1 MRISRRELIAGGGAL
16 VAGAALTG
24 LPKAAR
30 AMSPVERK
38 GSHMKLSCAAY
49 SYRKYLTG
57 ESRDMDLFQFLELC
71 AEMKLDAA
79 ELTSY
84 YFEEPTT
91 AAYLRNLRRR
101 AFLLGLDVSG
111 TAIRNDFCVA
121 PGDERKKQMDEVRL
135 RIDQAAELGAPVI
148 RVFGGAAP
156 KGVSEDEARKRCI
169 EALQEACGYA
179 GERGIILGLENH
191 GGITSTAEQILAL
204 VKGVESPWVG
214 INLDTGNF
222 RGADPYKEIEMAAP
236 YAVTVQVKT
245 EIAPAGQPKKE
256 ADLGRQIDILRQCGY
271 RGYVALEYEAQE
283 DPKTAVPR
291 HLAALRALISK
302 V

>member
-1 MRISRRELIAGGGAL
+1 MKISRRGFISGGGA
-16 VAGAALTG
+16 VIAAAALQG
-24 LPKAAR
+24 SAR
-30 AMSPVERK
+30 AMAPVERVK
-38 GSHMKLSCAAY
+38 GSRFKLSCAAY

-57 ESRDMDLFQFLELC
+57 ASKDMDLFRFLDLC
-71 AEMKLDAA
+71 AEMGLDGA

-91 AAYLRNLRRR
+91 PQYLRNLKRR

-121 PGDERKKQMDEVRL
+121 AGEPRRKQMDEVRM

-148 RVFGGAAP
+148 RVFGGSAP
-156 KGVSEDEARKRCI
+156 KGVTEEDAIKRCI
-169 EALQEACGYA
+169 EALQEACGIA

-191 GGITSTAEQILAL
+191 GGITSTAEQLVTI
-204 VKGVESPWVG
+204 VKGVNSPWVG

-245 EIAPAGQPKKE
+245 EITPAGGQKME
-256 ADLGRQIDILRQCGY
+256 ADLGRELDILRGAGY

-283 DPKTAVPR
+283 DPKTAVPK
-291 HLAALRALISK
+291 HLAQLRALIDQP
-302 V
+302 